1 MEYFEIPE
9 NPGYNEVIPKLTIE
23 TARHA
28 SVWNLIYE
36 RIIENIAY
44 IHKAINILKGNGD
57 GSVSKLIAQ
66 EVAKII
72 SSAPEDFD
80 TLKEISDWI
89 LNHQDS
95 AAAMNTEINNLKN
108 TKLDKTSMANSANIA
123 NSFKVPR
130 VDTNVNTIPG
140 VFTGTIKEHM
150 NTSENLPST
159 AYYHV
164 ITLEGGDAGYAT
176 QLAIGMTTTAMFY
189 RNRQNG
195 TWGIWKEL
203 PLLTNGIYSNIL
215 TVQSML
221 RIGKP
226 DNAPWSLELAYNSE
240 GGNVAW
246 HSPEGVR
253 WEFDSLNENFRLFN
267 HSTFKNFIIK
277 KNGNASFPADLTVI
291 GNLILNKLSIGSIII
306 NTDGDIRHA
315 NNNLNEAFGILNNAG
330 NIVFSIGYEK
340 GEANIG
346 HMGVIPDNNNSSI
359 FYLGGYDNMNLSY
372 PLLKFTQF
380 SNSLQI
386 LPSKSNTCAIG
397 HTEIP
402 FGEIVAKNIYNSSGL
417 ITSSD
422 RNKKKE
428 FKDITSE
435 LAQKIIDGLFPVSFK
450 YKEGDSGRRHFGLIA
465 QDVEELLKKLKIDSK
480 DFSPLIKHFPNK
492 EVENKDGSK
501 SIVTDYEAEA
511 EYYLRYEGFISLI
524 IKYIQELKKEIESL
538 KEVNHDI
545 KIL

>member
-1 MEYFEIPE
+1 MEYFEIPK
-9 NPGYNEVIPKLTIE
+9 NPEYNEVIPKLTTE
-23 TARHA
+23 TAGHA
-28 SVWNLIYE
+28 NVWNLIYE

-44 IHKAINILKGNGD
+44 IHKAINILKGSGD
-57 GSVSKLIAQ
+57 GSVNKLIAQ

-89 LNHQDS
+89 SDHQDS
-95 AAAMNTEINNLKN
+95 AAAMNTEITNLKN
-108 TKLDKTSMANSANIA
+108 TKLDKTAMADSANIA

-130 VDTNVNTIPG
+130 VNTNVNTIPG
-140 VFTGTIKEHM
+140 VFTGTIKEHI

-159 AYYHV
+159 AYYHI
-164 ITLEGGDAGYAT
+164 ITLEGGDANYAT

-195 TWGIWKEL
+195 TWGTWKEIS
-203 PLLTNGIYSNIL
+203 LLTGNIL
-215 TVQSML
+215 DKNLVIPSYL
-221 RIGKP
+221 RVGT
-226 DNAPWSLELAYNSE
+226 NAGNGVELSYNNE
-240 GGNVAW
+240 GGNIAW
-246 HSPEGVR
+246 FDTEGTK
-253 WEFDSLNENFRLFN
+253 WEQDCFNGNYRLFN
-267 HSTFKNFIIK
+267 YETYKNFIIN

-291 GNLILNKLSIGSIII
+291 GDLILKKRLSIGSIII
-306 NTDGDIRHA
+306 NTDGDIQHV
-315 NNNLNEAFGILNNAG
+315 NNKTNEGFGILNNAG
-330 NIVFSIGYEK
+330 GVVFRIGYEK
-340 GEANIG
+340 GEAEVG
-346 HMGVIPDNNNSSI
+346 HMGVIPDNNNLSI
-359 FYLGGYDNMNLSY
+359 FYLGGYNNMNLSY

-380 SNSLQI
+380 TNSLQI
-386 LPSKSNTCAIG
+386 IPNKPNTCAIG

-435 LAQKIIDGLFPVSFK
+435 LAQQIIDGLFPVSFK
-450 YKEGDSGRRHFGLIA
+450 YKEGDSGRRHYGLIA

-538 KEVNHDI
+538 KEVI
-545 KIL
+545 S